1 MKTKIKFLLVSFT
14 ITAIAITG
22 FHFVQNG
29 SNVDVSLA
37 DIVVRVKADGESS
50 SNNRGPMCYDSN
62 WKAGCKLL
70 QGYCSTAAKADC

>member
-1 MKTKIKFLLVSFT
+1 MKTKFKFLLVSCA
-14 ITAIAITG
+14 IIAIAITG
-22 FHFVQNG
+22 FNFVQNG
-29 SNVDVSLA
+29 SNADVSLA
-37 DIVVRVKADGESS
+37 DIVVSAKADGES